1 MRGSKQSKFQAR
13 PLLLAILTGAVIAVA
28 SAVAY
33 SNSGQQMPVVANIA
47 VSTISLA
54 VFPGYILS
62 AYISNNIHDANLIL
76 AGFIN
81 FILYGGLSLW
91 LLTWRDR
98 RRSVS
103 QSLLTSPQAV
113 PSGRPCCIWAF
124 IRELFRP
131 EAKTTLLRIGCRVT
145 RHPRMGA
152 VEQP

>member
-1 MRGSKQSKFQAR
+1 MSASKQSKFRAR
-13 PLLLAILTGAVIAVA
+13 PLLLSILTGAVIAVA

-103 QSLLTSPQAV
+103 QP
-113 PSGRPCCIWAF
+113 
-124 IRELFRP
+124 
-131 EAKTTLLRIGCRVT
+131 
-145 RHPRMGA
+145 
-152 VEQP
+152 